1 MRISDWSSDV
11 CSSDLAMAIGA
22 GQKTLRRTIDE
33 TRIALGKAVR
43 TQPHAFERAGAEILD
58 HHVGAVDQPPRR
70 DHAIGALQVQAHA
83 APLAPPHPPTTPPPT
98 PHTPP
103 ALPPPPPPP
112 HPAPPPIAP
121 PPPPH
126 PPPHHPTHPPTTQ
139 STTPPTPPH
148 PP

>member
-11 CSSDLAMAIGA
+11 CSPIYLGDFVERGAMAIGA

-70 DHAIGALQVQAHA
+70 DQAIGALQVEADAALVAVAH
-83 APLAPPHPPTTPPPT
+83 LEITGSGY
-98 PHTPP
+98 
-103 ALPPPPPPP
+103 
-112 HPAPPPIAP
+112 
-121 PPPPH
+121 
-126 PPPHHPTHPPTTQ
+126 Q
-139 STTPPTPPH
+139 SDRQNSSLNSGQ
-148 PP
+148 

>member
-70 DHAIGALQVQAHA
+70 DQAIGALQDEADA
-83 APLAPPHPPTTPPPT
+83 ALVAVEHREITRSEE
-98 PHTPP
+98 HTSELQSLMRISY
-103 ALPPPPPPP
+103 AVFCLKKK
-112 HPAPPPIAP
+112 IKK
-121 PPPPH
+121 
-126 PPPHHPTHPPTTQ
+126 TH
-139 STTPPTPPH
+139 
-148 PP
+148 